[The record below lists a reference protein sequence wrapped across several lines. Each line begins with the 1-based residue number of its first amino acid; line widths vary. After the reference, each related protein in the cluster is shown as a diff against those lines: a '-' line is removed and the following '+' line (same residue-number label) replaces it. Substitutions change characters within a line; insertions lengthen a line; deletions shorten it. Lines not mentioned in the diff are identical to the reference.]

1 MRSIRVALLFA
12 LSGAGTAHAE
22 EPAPALP
29 LDALLA
35 PVLADRGLRGVDVSA
50 VVVRVSDG
58 EVVYAAQPD
67 HALNGASTMKVVTA
81 ATALR
86 ALGPAWRF
94 QTVVETDGAIDADG
108 VLHGNLYVRGGG
120 DPTLVVERLWK
131 LVHDVAV
138 AGVSKVE
145 GDVVFDA
152 SFFAPDQHIVGWE
165 KKEDIENG
173 PAYFPT
179 LGALSVNFNTV
190 ALVTGPGP
198 TVGSAA
204 RVVVETPVGDHVE
217 VVSTATTGTE
227 RAANTVRVEREI
239 GADKRLKF
247 TVSGVVPASSEVDR
261 HYRAV
266 ADPQAHFIAAFRE
279 MMKREPI
286 AVTGRF
292 RPGTSPGE
300 VDRLARATSQP
311 LAAVLADMNK
321 HSNNFIAE
329 QVVRAVGAVSS
340 GAPGSSEN
348 GMAAVAS
355 YLDSLGIDTTGD
367 RLVNGS
373 GLARAFAIRPTTLV
387 AVLRDMD
394 RDPLL
399 ADEFRASLS
408 IAGVDGTLVRRGD
421 QPGLFRGKTGTLD
434 GVHCLTGVVDA
445 DGGDRYAFAFLAND
459 IDGTNAAVR
468 RVQDRFVEELSMAQ
482 TEEVALGGGRD
493 DVR

>member
-1 MRSIRVALLFA
+1 MRTLAAVALLHVLVA
-12 LSGAGTAHAE
+12 APAAAE
-22 EPAPALP
+22 EPLP
-29 LDALLA
+29 LLLEPLLE
-35 PVLADRGLRGVDVSA
+35 PVLMDRALRGVDVAA

-58 EVVYAAQPD
+58 EVVYARDPD
-67 HALNGASTMKVVTA
+67 RALNGASTMKVVTA

-94 QTVVETDGAIDADG
+94 QTVVERDGEIDADG

-131 LVHDVAV
+131 LVHDVSL
-138 AGVSKVE
+138 AGVSKID
-145 GDVVFDA
+145 GDVVFDG
-152 SFFAPDQHIVGWE
+152 STFAPGEHIVGWD
-165 KKEDIENG
+165 KREDLENG

-204 RVVVETPVGDHVE
+204 RVVVETPVGDHVT

-227 RAANTVRVEREI
+227 RAANTVRIERKVLPD
-239 GADKRLKF
+239 GRLEF
-247 TVSGVVPASSEVDR
+247 AVSGVVPAGTEVDR

-266 ADPQAHFIAAFRE
+266 ADPTAHFVAAFRE

-286 AVTGRF
+286 AVSGRYKV
-292 RPGTSPGE
+292 GTSPG
-300 VDRLARATSQP
+300 DATRLARSTSPP
-311 LAAVLADMNK
+311 LAAVLGDMNK

-329 QVVRAVGAVSS
+329 QVLRAVGAATS
-340 GAPGSSEN
+340 GTPGSSDN
-348 GMAAVAS
+348 GMAAVSA
-355 YLDSLGIDTTGD
+355 YLGSLGLDPSAD

-373 GLARAFAIRPTTLV
+373 GLAKAFAIRPSTLV

-459 IDGTNAAVR
+459 IDGTNAQVR

-482 TEEVALGGGRD
+482 ATEVALGGPR
-493 DVR
+493 